1 MMIRKRLGTVA
12 VAVGLWVGSASP
24 GLAADSVTVTA
35 EVSILAPCLTS
46 TTTSIDFGPML
57 FSSNSGL
64 EQRYRP
70 ISYVNCG
77 GSEEQIFGRATN
89 AAEVDGSGAWM
100 INGSGVDCPDLGL
113 NQYHLVVRST
123 VTGRATTLISV
134 DQGLEYLG
142 AGGDSEIDQ
151 VVLTAPC
158 SGSDGSGSTMSFQI
172 VLTATF

>member
-1 MMIRKRLGTVA
+1 MVRKRLGSVA
-12 VAVGLWVGSASP
+12 LAFGLWFGSASS

-46 TTTSIDFGPML
+46 STPSIDFGPML
-57 FSSNSGL
+57 FSSNAGL

-89 AAEVDGSGAWM
+89 ASEVGGTGAWM
-100 INGSGVDCPDLGL
+100 INGSNVDCPDLGL
-113 NQYHLVVRST
+113 NQYRLVTRST

-142 AGGDSEIDQ
+142 SGASGEIDQ
-151 VVLTAPC
+151 LLLTAPC
-158 SGSDGSGSTMSFQI
+158 SGSEGSGSTMSFQVI
-172 VLTATF
+172 FTATF